1 MNTNVALLL
10 GLLAGSLGG
19 TAALQTF
26 LGRTGSKRRTRGAP
40 FHPNG

>member
-1 MNTNVALLL
+1 MKTHVTLLL
-10 GLLAGSLGG
+10 GALAG

-26 LGRTGSKRRTRGAP
+26 LGRTSGNARHRGAP